1 MDDGNESQNGINTS
15 TDKSW
20 NLKSRVVVQPGSSFL
35 MLLLTCLRVCFNCL
49 RSSFNWA
56 KSARIGTAA
65 AAAPAA
71 PAGAATIGAAAGPAA
86 IDVAGSDMLLV
97 MVLST
102 KTSAE
107 VHIRCPAASRSWNVR
122 NESFKV
128 AMFESSKQFSR
139 RQITGSILWSTI
151 AIYQN
156 NVQWFWCI

>member
-15 TDKSW
+15 TDQSW

-56 KSARIGTAA
+56 KSARIGAAA

-71 PAGAATIGAAAGPAA
+71 PATIGAAAGPAA
-86 IDVAGSDMLLV
+86 IDVACSDMLLV

-107 VHIRCPAASRSWNVR
+107 VHIRCPAASRSWHVR

-156 NVQWFWCI
+156 NVKSFWCI

>member
-1 MDDGNESQNGINTS
+1 MDDGNEFQNGINAS
-15 TDKSW
+15 IHRSW
-20 NLKSRVVVQPGSSFL
+20 NLKSRVAVQPGSSFL
-35 MLLLTCLRVCFNCL
+35 MLLLTCLRVCFNSL

-56 KSARIGTAA
+56 KSARIGVAAAAA

-71 PAGAATIGAAAGPAA
+71 SATIGAAAGPAA

-102 KTSAE
+102 KSSAE

-128 AMFESSKQFSR
+128 AMFESKQSPRTQTTGDYSR
-139 RQITGSILWSTI
+139 P
-151 AIYQN
+151 
-156 NVQWFWCI
+156 